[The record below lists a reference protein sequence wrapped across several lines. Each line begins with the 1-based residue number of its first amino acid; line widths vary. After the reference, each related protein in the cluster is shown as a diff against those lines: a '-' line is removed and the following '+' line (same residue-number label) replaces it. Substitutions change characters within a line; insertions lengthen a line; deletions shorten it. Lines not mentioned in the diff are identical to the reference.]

1 MAKRKTKQLSVSD
14 LIHEGLII
22 IQEELGK
29 IKNNLTA
36 QLRDKQSMDLLNDY
50 LRTLVSL
57 KREERQANVEAE
69 LSHLQDENLDKL
81 AKEALLYLKKSDAK
95 QEP

>member
-1 MAKRKTKQLSVSD
+1 MVKRKQKLSVEG

-29 IKNNLTA
+29 IKDNKISM
-36 QLRDKQSMDLLNDY
+36 LRDKPSMDLLNDY

-57 KREERQANVEAE
+57 KREERQTNVEVE
-69 LSHLQDENLDKL
+69 LSHLQDGNLDKL
-81 AKEALLYLKKSDAK
+81 AKEALTYLQRTDKKVTD
-95 QEP
+95 